1 MSYRNLK
8 AKELLAI
15 KTLGDLKAAGYKPRT
30 IKQELRDNLIQK
42 IRAKETVFTGI
53 WGYEDTVIPDVERA
67 ILSMHHINLLGLRG
81 QAKTRIARL
90 MVNLLDEYIPVIEG
104 SELNDDPLQPLSR
117 YAHDRIAEHAD
128 ATPIAWMHRDDR
140 YTEKL
145 ATPDVSVADLVG
157 DVDPIKAATLK
168 LPYSDERTIHFG
180 LIPRSH
186 RCIFVIN
193 ELPDLQARIQ
203 VSLFNIL
210 QEGDIQ
216 IRGFKLRL
224 PLDIQFVFTANPED
238 YTNRG
243 SIVTPLKDRIDS
255 QIVTHYPKSIET
267 GRKITQQEAIVKT
280 EQKGAVKT
288 NDLVADLIEQIA
300 IEARGSEYVDAKSG
314 VSARMTIS
322 AYENL
327 LSAAERRTLLNSEK
341 ETYVRIGDLYGVVPA
356 ICGKVELVYE
366 GEVEGPVIVAQNLIG
381 KAIRTQFLSY
391 FPNPEKAKKDKRG
404 NPYKKITDWFG
415 DGNNMDLLNDLANRD
430 YESRLRTIDGLDDLV
445 DQFHPRL
452 GKEERLFMMEFA
464 LHGVAEYSLVGK
476 KALDTGLQFTDLVG
490 SMFDPTKHFGED
502 EDDDDRF

>member
-1 MSYRNLK
+1 MNYRSLKTSNLVN
-8 AKELLAI
+8 I
-15 KTLGDLKAAGYKPRT
+15 TTLGELKAAGYIPRP
-30 IKQELRDNLIQK
+30 IKQELRENLIERIK
-42 IRAKETVFTGI
+42 NKEVVFPGI

-90 MVNLLDEYIPVIEG
+90 MVNLLDEYIPVVAG
-104 SELNDDPLQPLSR
+104 SELNDDPLEPLSR
-117 YAHDRIAEHAD
+117 FAIDLIAEKGD
-128 ATPIAWMHRDDR
+128 ATPVSWLHRNDR

-145 ATPDVSVADLVG
+145 ATPDVSVADLIG

-255 QIVTHYPKSIET
+255 QIVTHYPKSIEI
-267 GRKITQQEAIVKT
+267 GRKITMQEAVVKA
-280 EQKGAVKT
+280 EQKGMVKT
-288 NDLVADLIEQIA
+288 NELTADLI
-300 IEARGSEYVDAKSG
+300 
-314 VSARMTIS
+314 
-322 AYENL
+322 
-327 LSAAERRTLLNSEK
+327 
-341 ETYVRIGDLYGVVPA
+341 
-356 ICGKVELVYE
+356 
-366 GEVEGPVIVAQNLIG
+366 
-381 KAIRTQFLSY
+381 
-391 FPNPEKAKKDKRG
+391 
-404 NPYKKITDWFG
+404 
-415 DGNNMDLLNDLANRD
+415 
-430 YESRLRTIDGLDDLV
+430 
-445 DQFHPRL
+445 
-452 GKEERLFMMEFA
+452 
-464 LHGVAEYSLVGK
+464 
-476 KALDTGLQFTDLVG
+476 
-490 SMFDPTKHFGED
+490 
-502 EDDDDRF
+502 